1 MRTLN
6 DVNDLSASRGFD
18 FWQSTERL
26 HCTGATLLLLLR
38 ATCPFNEVEA
48 ASSKEILRLR
58 GGGGLFGTLRSEGGD
73 GRENVAQKVNSR
85 SFHLHL
91 DYSKS
96 LTLSNVDEP
105 S

>member
-1 MRTLN
+1 MF
-6 DVNDLSASRGFD
+6 SD

-48 ASSKEILRLR
+48 ASLPKEILFFCVR
-58 GGGGLFGTLRSEGGD
+58 GGLLVTLRPKDGD
-73 GRENVAQKVNSR
+73 GRKNVAEKVNLR
-85 SFHLHL
+85 SFNLYL

-96 LTLSNVDEP
+96 LTLSK
-105 S
+105 